1 MIVEQRKVSL
11 ASNREVVLLSWI
23 DLRNLRQLK
32 NIKSSLLEVVTCVFT
47 SFNTDFFCQICE
59 MTLKRRLCVF
69 ARNVKKE
76 KYSRR
81 IVLTMSQ
88 PIPYKLPLLVIMIFT

>member
-11 ASNREVVLLSWI
+11 ASNQEVVLLSWI

-47 SFNTDFFCQICE
+47 SFNTDFFCQICK

-76 KYSRR
+76 E
-81 IVLTMSQ
+81 
-88 PIPYKLPLLVIMIFT
+88 